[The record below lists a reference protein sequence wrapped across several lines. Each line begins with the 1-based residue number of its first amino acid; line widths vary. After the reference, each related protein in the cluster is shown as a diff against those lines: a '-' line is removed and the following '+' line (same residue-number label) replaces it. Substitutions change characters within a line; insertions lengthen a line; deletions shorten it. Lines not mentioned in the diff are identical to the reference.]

1 MGYRK
6 VPRIYTLEFD
16 GDLEGLVVKA
26 KAIKFGKVRRLL
38 SIMGDD
44 TQETEAMQEIVT
56 TLTEALLAWN
66 MEDEQGVEIPLN
78 EAGIDDLEY
87 PEVIAITN
95 KWLDAITGP
104 SEELGK
110 GSSSGETSLARSLT
124 MEAL

>member
-1 MGYRK
+1 MGYRT

-87 PEVIAITN
+87 PEVIAIT
-95 KWLDAITGP
+95 GP

>member
-1 MGYRK
+1 
-6 VPRIYTLEFD
+6 
-16 GDLEGLVVKA
+16 
-26 KAIKFGKVRRLL
+26 
-38 SIMGDD
+38 
-44 TQETEAMQEIVT
+44 MQEIVT